1 MPLGMRDCSQPYS
14 YPVGVARW
22 LVFVGARKKSAVGRS
37 TSIETHVIREMSIR
51 DFFTNT
57 YLSNRT
63 NDDDRKAVERI
74 ERIGMLK
81 HAIMGAFAW

>member
-57 YLSNRT
+57 NIANRT
-63 NDDDRKAVERI
+63 NDDDRKAVGELN
-74 ERIGMLK
+74 EL
-81 HAIMGAFAW
+81 AC

>member
-37 TSIETHVIREMSIR
+37 TSIETPVIREMSIR

-57 YLSNRT
+57 NLSNNT

-81 HAIMGAFAW
+81 HAMMGAFAW

>member
-1 MPLGMRDCSQPYS
+1 MRDCSQPYS

-57 YLSNRT
+57 NIANRT
-63 NDDDRKAVERI
+63 NDDDRKAVVELN
-74 ERIGMLK
+74 EL
-81 HAIMGAFAW
+81 AC